1 VFCIALDGEICV
13 VICVPYN
20 LLTFNMKQNHFTAD
34 FKKKEHHQI
43 TLHSSIMGSM
53 KLMLGGGRNK
63 RSN

>member
-1 VFCIALDGEICV
+1 
-13 VICVPYN
+13 
-20 LLTFNMKQNHFTAD
+20 MKQNNFTAD

-43 TLHSSIMGSM
+43 MLHSSITGSM